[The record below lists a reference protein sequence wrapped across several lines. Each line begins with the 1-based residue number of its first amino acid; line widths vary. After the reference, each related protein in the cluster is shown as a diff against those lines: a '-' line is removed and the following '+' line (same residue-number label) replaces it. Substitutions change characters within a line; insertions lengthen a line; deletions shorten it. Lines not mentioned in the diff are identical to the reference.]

1 MMTHRVF
8 LRFCITLA
16 FQPRSA
22 LAVCCF
28 ATQLSLVE
36 PARGLL
42 WLFLPRTPT
51 RVATYSQHTHTVTF
65 LQVTS
70 RSPVLVQIPM
80 LQNDLRD
87 KVNRGGLG
95 NTVLCCEK
103 CCHVNTVNLGLK
115 LGCFLITLL
124 GVVQT

>member
-1 MMTHRVF
+1 MG
-8 LRFCITLA
+8 
-16 FQPRSA
+16 
-22 LAVCCF
+22 CF
-28 ATQLSLVE
+28 GFSC
-36 PARGLL
+36 PAHPHGLPL
-42 WLFLPRTPT
+42 TP
-51 RVATYSQHTHTVTF
+51 QHTHTVTF

-70 RSPVLVQIPM
+70 RSPGLVQIPM

-103 CCHVNTVNLGLK
+103 RCHVNTVNLGLK
-115 LGCFLITLL
+115 LGRFLITLL